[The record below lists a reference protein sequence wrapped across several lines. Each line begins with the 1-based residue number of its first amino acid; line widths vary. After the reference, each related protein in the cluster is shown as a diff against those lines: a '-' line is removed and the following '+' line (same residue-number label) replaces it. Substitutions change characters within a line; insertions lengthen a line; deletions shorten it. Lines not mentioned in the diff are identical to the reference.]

1 MRPVSRF
8 GQQRKAQATLESHR
22 LGSHWRP
29 SIGTV
34 GLGTLSARCIL
45 RTRVDEE
52 DLGLGMTRLSRR
64 SAVAAGMAVAGAA
77 LTPLACAP
85 TSEAPVK
92 TREEHSHVPRGDV
105 LPNDK
110 ARAILDRIN
119 YITLATVD
127 EHGRPWNSP
136 VYFAYDSAYRAY
148 WGSHVGSQ
156 HSRNIRQNAHAFIVV
171 YDSTALPG
179 TGEGVYIDA
188 HCVELS
194 HPDDIAAAH
203 RVIQAR
209 RATPYWTLEE
219 VQGDA
224 PVRLYRA
231 DPKRIWMN
239 DEGHENNVYIDV
251 RVAAQR

>member
-1 MRPVSRF
+1 MSAVRF
-8 GQQRKAQATLESHR
+8 
-22 LGSHWRP
+22 
-29 SIGTV
+29 
-34 GLGTLSARCIL
+34 
-45 RTRVDEE
+45 
-52 DLGLGMTRLSRR
+52 SRR
-64 SAVAAGMAVAGAA
+64 SVVAAGMAVAGAA
-77 LTPLACAP
+77 LATPACSPAGKAP
-85 TSEAPVK
+85 MK
-92 TREEHSHVPRGDV
+92 TPEENIDMHGGDA

-127 EHGRPWNSP
+127 EHGRPWNAP
-136 VYFAYDSAYRAY
+136 VYYAYDHAYRAY

-156 HSRNIRQNAHAFIVV
+156 HSRNIRRNAHGFIVV
-171 YDSTALPG
+171 YDSTAPPG

-203 RVIQAR
+203 QVIQAR
-209 RATPYWTLEE
+209 HATPYWTLEE

-239 DEGHENNVYIDV
+239 DGGHENGVYIDV
-251 RVAAQR
+251 RATAEQ